1 MTDEKVLIQRA
12 QKGETTAFR
21 ELVEQNKKNVYYLAL
36 DLTGNQQDAEDLSQ
50 EVFIKAYRNIKDFR
64 SDGKIS
70 SWLYRITVNT
80 NINQYRRKSYQARKT
95 QESFDELRPSQENS
109 INSIPIHNPEKSA
122 ESGMIQQHIDAALDR
137 LTPKERSIFV
147 LRHYNDLPLKEI
159 AEIHQVQLGTVK
171 SMLFRTI
178 KKLQKELAFYRAD
191 LGLEQSHG

>member
-12 QKGETTAFR
+12 QKGETAAFR

-50 EVFIKAYRNIKDFR
+50 EVFIKAYRNIKNFR
-64 SDGKIS
+64 SDGKMS

-80 NINQYRRKSYQARKT
+80 NINQYRLKSHQARKT
-95 QESFDELRPSQENS
+95 QESFDELLPSQEHSLGNT
-109 INSIPIHNPEKSA
+109 PLHNPEKSA
-122 ESGMIQQHIDAALDR
+122 ESEMIQQHIDVALDR

-191 LGLEQSHG
+191 LGLEQNHA

>member
-1 MTDEKVLIQRA
+1 M
-12 QKGETTAFR
+12 
-21 ELVEQNKKNVYYLAL
+21 
-36 DLTGNQQDAEDLSQ
+36 
-50 EVFIKAYRNIKDFR
+50 
-64 SDGKIS
+64 S

-80 NINQYRRKSYQARKT
+80 NINQYRLKSHQARKT
-95 QESFDELRPSQENS
+95 QESFDELLPSQEHSLGN
-109 INSIPIHNPEKSA
+109 PPLHNPEKSA
-122 ESGMIQQHIDAALDR
+122 ESEMIQQHIDVALDR

-191 LGLEQSHG
+191 LGLEQNHA